1 MIHKRSDFIFRCS
14 LSWICRNKNG
24 NISKYPEVMSALALG
39 VYKIVTVAAGCC
51 FDNALYN
58 SEQKKSLLQKFYNLS
73 NNTVNTCMFP
83 NHMKL

>member
-1 MIHKRSDFIFRCS
+1 
-14 LSWICRNKNG
+14 
-24 NISKYPEVMSALALG
+24 MSALALG